1 MDEHRRPETGSWR
14 EQLLLTLTHWGA
26 ILGGV
31 IAIGVTIRALAFDFV
46 DVSHPAFA
54 AMFVGYGAIVA
65 LRLLPGL
72 PYHVRAVTLSAA
84 CFIAAGGAILLR
96 GLAPAPVLLVGL
108 GVLIAALFLGR
119 AGMLGGLLL
128 AGAIVAIVGRP
139 EPAEA
144 FNPWS
149 NAIDVVCVAGVL
161 TVLVQF
167 VVSRLERSLEH
178 SSQALERLQAEQAL
192 REHAQDQLTRA
203 QATLQQTQK
212 LDAVG
217 RLAGGVAHDFNNTL
231 QVVLGWTELLRSE
244 THPQQ
249 IQDGIE
255 QIRASAERSRGLT
268 RQLLAFSR
276 PELNQPTRVELHTF
290 LPALVKSYRR
300 LLPDDISIIA
310 RTVEGLAILMDEGH
324 LSQVLLNIVLNA
336 RDAMPAG
343 GTIAVIAKFIP
354 RAELPSMA
362 DRFDNGAVEIEVTDT
377 GTGMD
382 EETRSRVFE
391 PFFTTKGKR
400 GTGLGLATAYGVVQL
415 ARGVVDIHSERG
427 KGTSVRLFF
436 PPLRGSADAQ
446 PAGRPPSLP
455 SVEQAVLLA
464 EDDSGRAYDTCPC
477 AQTGRPSRRRGERCR
492 SRAGRRER
500 AGRGIRRP
508 GHRRHHA
515 GRQHAPIDRRLPDGT
530 PGRAR
535 RCLFRLHR
543 RRALDTRPRRADVRV
558 RSEAVLTVGARGE
571 AGLRQCSVAQSH
583 RAGRSVMVRLR
594 PDTRNVTHPPEGGRS
609 VQE

>member
-1 MDEHRRPETGSWR
+1 MDERRRPETGQWR
-14 EQLLLTLTHWGA
+14 EQLLLTLAHWGA
-26 ILGGV
+26 LFGGV

-72 PYHVRAVTLSAA
+72 PYLVRAVTLSAA
-84 CFIAAGGAILLR
+84 CFIAAGGAVLLR

-108 GVLIAALFLGR
+108 GVVIAALFLGR

-128 AGAIVAIVGRP
+128 AAATVAIIGRP
-139 EPAEA
+139 EPPEA
-144 FNPWS
+144 FSPWS
-149 NAIDVVCVAGVL
+149 SAIDFVCVAGVL
-161 TVLVQF
+161 TILVQF
-167 VVSRLERSLEH
+167 VVSRLERSLAH
-178 SSQALERLQAEQAL
+178 TSQALARLQTEQAL
-192 REHAQDQLTRA
+192 REHAQDQLTQA

-244 THPQQ
+244 THSQQ

-255 QIRASAERSRGLT
+255 QIRSAAERSRALT

-290 LPALVKSYRR
+290 LPALIKSYRR
-300 LLPDDISIIA
+300 LLPDDISIVA
-310 RTVEGLAILMDEGH
+310 HTVEGLAILMDEGH

-343 GTIAVIAKFIP
+343 GTIAVMAKFIP
-354 RAELPSMA
+354 RAELPSTV
-362 DRFDNGAVEIEVTDT
+362 DGFDNGAVEIEIIDT

-415 ARGVVDIHSERG
+415 ARGVINIHSERG

-436 PPLRGSADAQ
+436 PALTGSADA
-446 PAGRPPSLP
+446 PPSGRPASLP
-455 SVEQAVLLA
+455 SVKQAVLLA
-464 EDDSGRAYDTCPC
+464 EDDSAVRTTLARALRQAGHRVVEVGDV
-477 AQTGRPSRRRGERCR
+477 E
-492 SRAGRRER
+492 AGRVVVRER
-500 AGRGIRRP
+500 GAEFDVLVTDGIMPGGSTRQLIDDFLMARP
-508 GHRRHHA
+508 NARVIICSGYIEDELSIRDLGEQRFEFVQKPFSPSELVA
-515 GRQHAPIDRRLPDGT
+515 RLGSATQSRKVTVPADR
-530 PGRAR
+530 
-535 RCLFRLHR
+535 
-543 RRALDTRPRRADVRV
+543 
-558 RSEAVLTVGARGE
+558 
-571 AGLRQCSVAQSH
+571 
-583 RAGRSVMVRLR
+583 
-594 PDTRNVTHPPEGGRS
+594 
-609 VQE
+609 

>member
-1 MDEHRRPETGSWR
+1 MDERRRPETSQWR
-14 EQLLLTLTHWGA
+14 EQLLLTLAHWGA
-26 ILGGV
+26 LFGGV

-72 PYHVRAVTLSAA
+72 PYLVRAVTLSAA
-84 CFIAAGGAILLR
+84 CFITAGGAVLLR

-108 GVLIAALFLGR
+108 GVVIAALFLGR

-128 AGAIVAIVGRP
+128 AAATVAIIGRP
-139 EPAEA
+139 EPPEA
-144 FNPWS
+144 FSPWS
-149 NAIDVVCVAGVL
+149 SAIDFVCVAGVL

-167 VVSRLERSLEH
+167 VVSRLERSLAH
-178 SSQALERLQAEQAL
+178 TSQALARLQTEQAL
-192 REHAQDQLTRA
+192 REHAQDQLTQA

-244 THPQQ
+244 THSQQ

-255 QIRASAERSRGLT
+255 QIRSAAERSRGLT

-290 LPALVKSYRR
+290 LPALIKSYRR
-300 LLPDDISIIA
+300 LLPDDISIVA
-310 RTVEGLAILMDEGH
+310 HTVEGLAILMDEGH

-343 GTIAVIAKFIP
+343 GTIAVMAKFIP
-354 RAELPSMA
+354 RAELPSTV
-362 DRFDNGAVEIEVTDT
+362 DGFDNGAVEIEIIDT

-400 GTGLGLATAYGVVQL
+400 GTALGLATAYGVVQL
-415 ARGVVDIHSERG
+415 ARGVIDIHSERG
-427 KGTSVRLFF
+427 KGTSVRLIF
-436 PPLRGSADAQ
+436 PALTGSADA
-446 PAGRPPSLP
+446 PLSGRPASLR
-455 SVEQAVLLA
+455 SAEQAVLLA
-464 EDDSGRAYDTCPC
+464 EDDSAVRTTLARALRQAGHRVVEVSDV
-477 AQTGRPSRRRGERCR
+477 E
-492 SRAGRRER
+492 AGRVVVRER
-500 AGRGIRRP
+500 GAEFDVLVTDGIMPGGSTRQLIDDFLTARP
-508 GHRRHHA
+508 NARVIICSGYIEDELSIRDLGEQTFEFVQKPFSPSELVARLGSA
-515 GRQHAPIDRRLPDGT
+515 TQSRKVTVPADR
-530 PGRAR
+530 
-535 RCLFRLHR
+535 
-543 RRALDTRPRRADVRV
+543 
-558 RSEAVLTVGARGE
+558 
-571 AGLRQCSVAQSH
+571 
-583 RAGRSVMVRLR
+583 
-594 PDTRNVTHPPEGGRS
+594 
-609 VQE
+609 

>member
-1 MDEHRRPETGSWR
+1 MDERRRPETGQWR
-14 EQLLLTLTHWGA
+14 EQLLLTLAHWGA
-26 ILGGV
+26 LFGGV
-31 IAIGVTIRALAFDFV
+31 IAIGVTIRALAFNFV

-72 PYHVRAVTLSAA
+72 PYLVRAVTLSAA
-84 CFIAAGGAILLR
+84 CFIAAGGAVLLR

-108 GVLIAALFLGR
+108 GVVIAALFLGR

-128 AGAIVAIVGRP
+128 AAATVAIIGRP
-139 EPAEA
+139 EPPEA
-144 FNPWS
+144 FSRWS
-149 NAIDVVCVAGVL
+149 SAIDFVCVAGVL
-161 TVLVQF
+161 TILVQF
-167 VVSRLERSLEH
+167 VVSRLERSLAH
-178 SSQALERLQAEQAL
+178 TSQALARLQTEQAL
-192 REHAQDQLTRA
+192 REHAQDQLTQA

-244 THPQQ
+244 THSQQ

-255 QIRASAERSRGLT
+255 QIRSAAERSRGLT

-290 LPALVKSYRR
+290 LPALIKSYRR
-300 LLPDDISIIA
+300 LLPDDISIVA
-310 RTVEGLAILMDEGH
+310 HTVEGLAILMDEGH

-343 GTIAVIAKFIP
+343 GTIAVMAKFIP
-354 RAELPSMA
+354 HAELPSTA
-362 DRFDNGAVEIEVTDT
+362 DGFDNGSVEIEIIDT

-415 ARGVVDIHSERG
+415 ARGVIDIHSERG

-436 PPLRGSADAQ
+436 PTLTGSADA
-446 PAGRPPSLP
+446 PHSGRPASLP

-464 EDDSGRAYDTCPC
+464 EDDSAVRTTLARALRQAGHRVVEVGDV
-477 AQTGRPSRRRGERCR
+477 E
-492 SRAGRRER
+492 AGRVVVRER
-500 AGRGIRRP
+500 GAEFDVLVTDGIMPGGSTRQLIDDFLMARP
-508 GHRRHHA
+508 NARVIICSGYIEDELSIRDLGEQRFEFVQKPFSPSELVA
-515 GRQHAPIDRRLPDGT
+515 RLGSATQSRKVTVPADR
-530 PGRAR
+530 
-535 RCLFRLHR
+535 
-543 RRALDTRPRRADVRV
+543 
-558 RSEAVLTVGARGE
+558 
-571 AGLRQCSVAQSH
+571 
-583 RAGRSVMVRLR
+583 
-594 PDTRNVTHPPEGGRS
+594 
-609 VQE
+609 

>member
-1 MDEHRRPETGSWR
+1 MDERRRPETSQWR
-14 EQLLLTLTHWGA
+14 EQLLLTLAHWGA
-26 ILGGV
+26 LFGGV
-31 IAIGVTIRALAFDFV
+31 IAIGVTFRALAFDFV

-54 AMFVGYGAIVA
+54 TMLVGYGAIVA

-72 PYHVRAVTLSAA
+72 PYRVRAVTLSAA
-84 CFIAAGGAILLR
+84 CFIAAGGAVLLR

-108 GVLIAALFLGR
+108 GVVIAALFLER

-128 AGAIVAIVGRP
+128 AAATVAIIGRP
-139 EPAEA
+139 EPPEA
-144 FNPWS
+144 FSPWS
-149 NAIDVVCVAGVL
+149 SAIDLVCVAGVL

-167 VVSRLERSLEH
+167 VVSRLERSLAH
-178 SSQALERLQAEQAL
+178 TSQALARLQTEQAL
-192 REHAQDQLTRA
+192 REHAQDQLTQA

-244 THPQQ
+244 THSQQ
-249 IQDGIE
+249 VQDGIE
-255 QIRASAERSRGLT
+255 QIRSAAERSRGLT

-276 PELNQPTRVELHTF
+276 PELNQPTRVELHAF
-290 LPALVKSYRR
+290 LPVLVKSYRR
-300 LLPDDISIIA
+300 LLPDDISIVA
-310 RTVEGLAILMDEGH
+310 HTVEGLAILMDEGH

-343 GTIAVIAKFIP
+343 GTIAVMAKFIP
-354 RAELPSMA
+354 RAELPSTA
-362 DRFDNGAVEIEVTDT
+362 DGFDNGAVEIEIIDT

-415 ARGVVDIHSERG
+415 ARGVIDIHSERG

-436 PPLRGSADAQ
+436 PTLTGSADA
-446 PAGRPPSLP
+446 PHSGRPASLP

-464 EDDSGRAYDTCPC
+464 EDDSAVRTTLARALRQAGHRVVEVSDV
-477 AQTGRPSRRRGERCR
+477 E
-492 SRAGRRER
+492 AGRVVVRER
-500 AGRGIRRP
+500 GAEFDVLVTDGIMPGGSTRQLIDDFLTARP
-508 GHRRHHA
+508 NARVIICSGYIEDELSIRDLGEQTFEFVQKPFSPSELVARLGSA
-515 GRQHAPIDRRLPDGT
+515 TQSRKVTVPADR
-530 PGRAR
+530 
-535 RCLFRLHR
+535 
-543 RRALDTRPRRADVRV
+543 
-558 RSEAVLTVGARGE
+558 
-571 AGLRQCSVAQSH
+571 
-583 RAGRSVMVRLR
+583 
-594 PDTRNVTHPPEGGRS
+594 
-609 VQE
+609 

>member
-1 MDEHRRPETGSWR
+1 MDEHRRLETDSWR

-26 ILGGV
+26 IFGGV

-72 PYHVRAVTLSAA
+72 PYHVRAVTLSGA
-84 CFIAAGGAILLR
+84 CFTAAGAAILLR

-119 AGMLGGLLL
+119 AGMFGGLLL

-139 EPAEA
+139 EPPEA

-178 SSQALERLQAEQAL
+178 SSQALERLQVEQAL

-276 PELNQPTRVELHTF
+276 PELNQPTRVELHTC

-324 LSQVLLNIVLNA
+324 LSQVMLNLVLNA

-391 PFFTTKGKR
+391 PFFTTKGTR

-427 KGTSVRLFF
+427 KGTSVRLLF
-436 PPLRGSADAQ
+436 PPLTGSADAQ

-464 EDDSGRAYDTCPC
+464 EDDSGVRTTLARALRQAGHRVVEVSDV
-477 AQTGRPSRRRGERCR
+477 E
-492 SRAGRRER
+492 AGRVVVRER
-500 AGRGIRRP
+500 GAEFDVLVTDGIMP
-508 GHRRHHA
+508 G
-515 GRQHAPIDRRLPDGT
+515 GSTRQLIDDFLMARPDGRVVVCSGYIDDELSIRDLGEQT
-530 PGRAR
+530 FEFVQKPFSPSELVAR
-535 RCLFRLHR
+535 L
-543 RRALDTRPRRADVRV
+543 ASA
-558 RSEAVLTVGARGE
+558 S
-571 AGLRQCSVAQSH
+571 AQS
-583 RAGRSVMVRLR
+583 RK
-594 PDTRNVTHPPEGGRS
+594 VTVPADR
-609 VQE
+609 

>member
-14 EQLLLTLTHWGA
+14 DQLLLTLTHWGA
-26 ILGGV
+26 IFGGV

-54 AMFVGYGAIVA
+54 AMFVGYGAILA
-65 LRLLPGL
+65 LRLRPGL
-72 PYHVRAVTLSAA
+72 PYHVRAVTLAAA

-178 SSQALERLQAEQAL
+178 SSQALERLQSEQAL

-217 RLAGGVAHDFNNTL
+217 RLTGGVAHDFNNTL
-231 QVVLGWTELLRSE
+231 QVVLGWTEFLRSE
-244 THPQQ
+244 TNPQQ

-290 LPALVKSYRR
+290 LPALIKSYRR
-300 LLPDDISIIA
+300 LLPDDISIVA
-310 RTVEGLAILMDEGH
+310 HTVEGLAILMDEGH

-343 GTIAVIAKFIP
+343 GTIAVMAKFIP
-354 RAELPSMA
+354 RAELPSTA
-362 DRFDNGAVEIEVTDT
+362 DGFDNGAVEIEIIDT

-400 GTGLGLATAYGVVQL
+400 GTALGLATAYGVVQL
-415 ARGVVDIHSERG
+415 ARGVIDIHSERG
-427 KGTSVRLFF
+427 KGTSVRLIF
-436 PPLRGSADAQ
+436 PALTGSADA
-446 PAGRPPSLP
+446 PLSGRPASLR
-455 SVEQAVLLA
+455 SAEQAVLLA
-464 EDDSGRAYDTCPC
+464 EDDPAVRTTLARALRQAGHRVVEVSDV
-477 AQTGRPSRRRGERCR
+477 E
-492 SRAGRRER
+492 AGRVVVRER
-500 AGRGIRRP
+500 GAEFDVLVTDGIMPGGSTRQLIDDFLTARP
-508 GHRRHHA
+508 NARVIICSGYIEDELSIRDLGEQTFEFVQKPFSPSELVARLGSA
-515 GRQHAPIDRRLPDGT
+515 TQSRKVTVPADR
-530 PGRAR
+530 
-535 RCLFRLHR
+535 
-543 RRALDTRPRRADVRV
+543 
-558 RSEAVLTVGARGE
+558 
-571 AGLRQCSVAQSH
+571 
-583 RAGRSVMVRLR
+583 
-594 PDTRNVTHPPEGGRS
+594 
-609 VQE
+609 

>member
-1 MDEHRRPETGSWR
+1 MDERRRPETDQWR
-14 EQLLLTLTHWGA
+14 EQLLLTLAHWGA
-26 ILGGV
+26 LFGGV

-72 PYHVRAVTLSAA
+72 PYLVRAVTLSAA
-84 CFIAAGGAILLR
+84 CFIAAGGAVLLR

-108 GVLIAALFLGR
+108 GVVIAALFLGR

-128 AGAIVAIVGRP
+128 AAATVAIIGRP
-139 EPAEA
+139 EPPEA
-144 FNPWS
+144 FSPWS
-149 NAIDVVCVAGVL
+149 SAIDFVCVAGVL

-167 VVSRLERSLEH
+167 VVSRLERSLAH
-178 SSQALERLQAEQAL
+178 TSQALAHLQTEQAL
-192 REHAQDQLTRA
+192 REHAQDQLTQA

-244 THPQQ
+244 THSQQ

-255 QIRASAERSRGLT
+255 QIRSAAERSRGLT

-290 LPALVKSYRR
+290 LPALIKSYRR
-300 LLPDDISIIA
+300 LLPDDISIVA
-310 RTVEGLAILMDEGH
+310 HTVEGLAILMDEGH

-343 GTIAVIAKFIP
+343 GTIAVMAKFIP
-354 RAELPSMA
+354 RAELPSTV
-362 DRFDNGAVEIEVTDT
+362 DGFDNGAVEIEIIDT

-400 GTGLGLATAYGVVQL
+400 GTALGLATAYGVVQL
-415 ARGVVDIHSERG
+415 ARGVIDIHSERG
-427 KGTSVRLFF
+427 KGTSVRLIF
-436 PPLRGSADAQ
+436 PALTGSADA
-446 PAGRPPSLP
+446 PLSGRPASLR
-455 SVEQAVLLA
+455 SAEQAVLLA
-464 EDDSGRAYDTCPC
+464 EDDSAVRTTLARALRQAGHRVVEVSDV
-477 AQTGRPSRRRGERCR
+477 E
-492 SRAGRRER
+492 AGRVVVRER
-500 AGRGIRRP
+500 GAEFDVLVTDGIMPGGSTRQLIDDFLTARP
-508 GHRRHHA
+508 NARVIICSGYIEDELSIRDLGEQTFEFVQKPFSPSELVARLGSA
-515 GRQHAPIDRRLPDGT
+515 TQSRKVTVPADR
-530 PGRAR
+530 
-535 RCLFRLHR
+535 
-543 RRALDTRPRRADVRV
+543 
-558 RSEAVLTVGARGE
+558 
-571 AGLRQCSVAQSH
+571 
-583 RAGRSVMVRLR
+583 
-594 PDTRNVTHPPEGGRS
+594 
-609 VQE
+609 

>member
-1 MDEHRRPETGSWR
+1 MDERRRPETDQWR
-14 EQLLLTLTHWGA
+14 EQLLLTLAHWGA
-26 ILGGV
+26 LFGGV
-31 IAIGVTIRALAFDFV
+31 IAIGITFRALAFDFV

-72 PYHVRAVTLSAA
+72 PYLVRAVTLSAA
-84 CFIAAGGAILLR
+84 CFITAGGAVLLR

-108 GVLIAALFLGR
+108 GVVIAALFLGR

-128 AGAIVAIVGRP
+128 AAATVAIIGRP
-139 EPAEA
+139 EPPEA
-144 FNPWS
+144 FSPWS
-149 NAIDVVCVAGVL
+149 SAIDLVCVAGVL

-167 VVSRLERSLEH
+167 VVSRLERSLAH
-178 SSQALERLQAEQAL
+178 TSQALARLQTEQAL
-192 REHAQDQLTRA
+192 REHAQDQLTQA

-244 THPQQ
+244 THSQQ

-255 QIRASAERSRGLT
+255 QIRSAAERSRGLT

-276 PELNQPTRVELHTF
+276 PELNQPTRVELHAF
-290 LPALVKSYRR
+290 LPVLVKSYRR
-300 LLPDDISIIA
+300 LLPDDISIVA
-310 RTVEGLAILMDEGH
+310 HTVEGLAILMDEGH

-343 GTIAVIAKFIP
+343 GTIAVMAKFIP
-354 RAELPSMA
+354 RAELPSTA
-362 DRFDNGAVEIEVTDT
+362 DGFDNGAVEIEIIDT

-415 ARGVVDIHSERG
+415 ARGVIDIHSERG
-427 KGTSVRLFF
+427 KGTSVRLIF
-436 PPLRGSADAQ
+436 PALTGSADA
-446 PAGRPPSLP
+446 PLSGRPASLR
-455 SVEQAVLLA
+455 SAEQAVLLA
-464 EDDSGRAYDTCPC
+464 EDDSAVRTTLARALRQAGHRVVEVSDV
-477 AQTGRPSRRRGERCR
+477 E
-492 SRAGRRER
+492 AGRVVVRER
-500 AGRGIRRP
+500 GAEFDVLVTDGIMPGGSTRQLIDDFLMARP
-508 GHRRHHA
+508 NARVIICSGYIEDELSIRDLGEQTFEFVQKPFSPSELVA
-515 GRQHAPIDRRLPDGT
+515 RL
-530 PGRAR
+530 AS
-535 RCLFRLHR
+535 
-543 RRALDTRPRRADVRV
+543 A
-558 RSEAVLTVGARGE
+558 S
-571 AGLRQCSVAQSH
+571 AQS
-583 RAGRSVMVRLR
+583 RK
-594 PDTRNVTHPPEGGRS
+594 VTMPADR
-609 VQE
+609 